1 VSPEEAEFV
10 DRMGLV
16 MERLGGAR
24 TMGRLYGRL
33 LISDPPD
40 RSLTELAVDLAVS
53 KASAS
58 VVARQLET
66 AGMVERVP
74 ASGREHR
81 YRITAGGWAET
92 LRVQLVG
99 VRLGLETLEFGLSA
113 VDPQSPLVRARLEEA
128 RDFFAFGE
136 FDTNELVR
144 RWEEYRDR
152 DR

>member
-33 LISDPPD
+33 LICDPPD
-40 RSLTELAVDLAVS
+40 RSLTELATDLRVS
-53 KASAS
+53 KASVS
-58 VVARQLET
+58 VVARHLEA

-74 ASGREHR
+74 AGGREHR

-92 LRVQLVG
+92 LKVQLVG
-99 VRLGLETLEFGLSA
+99 VRLGLEALEFGLSA
-113 VDPQSPLVRARLEEA
+113 LDPRSPLVRARLEEA